1 LDAERR
7 LVEVVNQYRH
17 RRTDHDVRI
26 GRGYSALGNPH
37 EIAPALKGE
46 VRNRRRTEVVALYE
60 TWLRAQLEDPTSAAS
75 VAFDALPDDAVL
87 VCFCKPAACHGDV
100 IVRLKAELAAQRGFV
115 AAP

>member
-1 LDAERR
+1 
-7 LVEVVNQYRH
+7 VEVVNQRRH
-17 RRTDHDVRI
+17 RRTDRDVRI
-26 GRGYSALGNPH
+26 TRRYSALGNPH
-37 EIAPALKGE
+37 EIAPAVKGE
-46 VRNRRRTEVVALYE
+46 ARRRRRAEVVALYE

-100 IVRLKAELAAQRGFV
+100 IVRLKAELALRPGGFV